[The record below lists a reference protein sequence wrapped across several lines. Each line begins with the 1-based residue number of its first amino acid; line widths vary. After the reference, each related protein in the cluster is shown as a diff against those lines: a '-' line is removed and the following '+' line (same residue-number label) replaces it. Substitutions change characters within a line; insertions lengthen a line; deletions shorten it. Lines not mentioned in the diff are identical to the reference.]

1 MLSSLRQGE
10 EVVLAP
16 LVSLDAVQTL
26 GASQLGAYVQFYYPG
41 REVPED
47 AKERKKLVLKAIG
60 RASESY
66 QIV

>member
-1 MLSSLRQGE
+1 M
-10 EVVLAP
+10 
-16 LVSLDAVQTL
+16 QTL
-26 GASQLGAYVQFYYPG
+26 GVSQLGAYVQFYYPG